1 MTRTGRNLPKDVIA
15 DWPEVFEDV
24 KLNVVPLGYLHTVLV
39 NFKDGKTWE
48 IRITQKTKRDGWEA
62 FERNLAELF
71 KNYEATIDNI
81 DFKLDTARVKK
92 DIKNSTQRF
101 LKKRKL

>member
-1 MTRTGRNLPKDVIA
+1 MTRTGRNLPKDVIK

-24 KLNVVPLGYLHTVLV
+24 RLNVVPLGYLHTVLV

-48 IRITQKTKRDGWEA
+48 IRITQQTKKGGWEA
-62 FERNLAELF
+62 FEKNLAELV

-81 DFKLDTARVKK
+81 DFKLDTTRVKK
-92 DIKNSTQRF
+92 DIERSTQKF
-101 LKKRKL
+101 LKKKKL